1 MTVDEMTVDEMTVDE
16 MTVDEMTV
24 DEMTCCQIN
33 ETAWMKFFYEWKS
46 FLQISN
52 EKVKKYETKKKT
64 I

>member
-1 MTVDEMTVDEMTVDE
+1 MTLDEMTLDEMTLDE
-16 MTVDEMTV
+16 KTV

-33 ETAWMKFFYEWKS
+33 ETTWTKFFYEWKS

-52 EKVKKYETKKKT
+52 EKVKKSETKKKT